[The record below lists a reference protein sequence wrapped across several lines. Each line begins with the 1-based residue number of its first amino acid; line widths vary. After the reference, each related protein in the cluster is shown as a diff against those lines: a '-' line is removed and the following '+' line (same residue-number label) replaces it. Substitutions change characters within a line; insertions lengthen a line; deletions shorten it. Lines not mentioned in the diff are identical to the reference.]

1 MILSLVLLFALII
14 VNGFFAGSEIAFISL
29 NQTRLEIRADQ
40 GEKKA
45 NMVLRLKEKPN
56 RFLSTIQIGVSLASI
71 LSGAFASEAFA
82 TSLSN
87 WIVSLFSFPLGLV
100 KTFSMIFIT
109 LITSYLMLVFGE
121 LVPKR
126 IAMANPRKFAYF
138 AVGPLSK
145 LASLTTPIVKLLS
158 SSTNISLKLMGI
170 DPEGIKESIT
180 EEEIRRMV
188 DDGQIKSIEKEMIE
202 NIFQFDDLEV
212 WEIMTK
218 REKIIAIDAQTSL
231 DGILELISRERFTR
245 YPVYEGSLD
254 NIIGIIHLRELL
266 RYIKTG
272 IKEDFNI
279 RDLLAE
285 AYFVPESQQAD
296 EVFRDLQQ
304 NQLHMAIALSK
315 DGLTAGIITME
326 NLIEVIMGEIL
337 DEYDEALE
345 EKSKNKILAKR
356 KRKKKN

>member
-1 MILSLVLLFALII
+1 MILSVILLFVLII
-14 VNGFFAGSEIAFISL
+14 INGFFAGSEIAFISL
-29 NQTRLEIRADQ
+29 NQTRLEIRADG

-45 NMVLRLKEKPN
+45 KMVLKLKEKPN

-82 TSLSN
+82 SALSE
-87 WIVSLFSFPLGLV
+87 WIVSVFNFPLGLV

-126 IAMANPRKFAYF
+126 IAMSNPRKFAYF

-145 LASLTTPIVKLLS
+145 LASLTRPIVKLLS
-158 SSTNISLKLMGI
+158 YSTNISLKLMGI
-170 DPEGIKESIT
+170 DPEGIEESIT

-218 REKIIAIDAQTSL
+218 RDKIIAIDVETGF
-231 DGILELISRERFTR
+231 DDILELISKERFTR
-245 YPVYEGSLD
+245 YPVYEGNID

-272 IKEDFNI
+272 VKEDFNI
-279 RDLLAE
+279 KELLADP
-285 AYFVPESQQAD
+285 YFVPKSQQAD

-304 NQLHMAIALSK
+304 KQVHMGIALSK
-315 DGLTAGIITME
+315 KGLTAGIITME

-345 EKSKNKILAKR
+345 EESKNNKLTRK
-356 KRKKKN
+356 KRKKK